1 VFLSSGLSLAS
12 FKMPVENME
21 EEGLQKVPNL
31 DVAQVKFQLQHCA
44 ETPEE
49 KKRLSDQLMAV
60 IQKDQMGPFYKQC
73 VRDLKWD
80 EDAKLKKDLAEANKK
95 ELQNLE
101 DKIKDAEENL
111 GESEIREALLHKAE
125 YLVKVG
131 DKEAA
136 VTAIRKTIE
145 KTVGLGNRMDM
156 VFLLI
161 RLGLFY
167 MDHDLVTRNLDKAK
181 QLLEEGGDWDRRNRL
196 KVYNGLYALAVR
208 DFAQAAKLFLE
219 TVSTF
224 TSYELMSYEQF
235 VKYAVYA
242 SVIALDRGE
251 LHDKVVKGSEIAEVM
266 HDAPEVQEY
275 LDAFYNCQYS
285 DFFTQLAKVEQM
297 AKKDRYWNPHYAYYV
312 REMKIKAFAQLLESY
327 RSLNLTYIAEAFG
340 VTEDYMDRELS
351 KFIADGRL
359 HCKIDKVRG
368 IVITT
373 RPDSKNAQYQATIK
387 QGDILINRV
396 QKLSRVIN
404 I

>member
-1 VFLSSGLSLAS
+1 
-12 FKMPVENME
+12 M
-21 EEGLQKVPNL
+21 PNL
-31 DVAQVKFQLQHCA
+31 EVAQVKFQLQHCA
-44 ETPEE
+44 ETTEE
-49 KKRLSDQLMAV
+49 KKRLSDQLMTA

-101 DKIKDAEENL
+101 DKIKDAEESL
-111 GESEIREALLHKAE
+111 GESEIREALLNKAE

-285 DFFTQLAKVEQM
+285 DFFTHLARVEQM

>member
-1 VFLSSGLSLAS
+1 
-12 FKMPVENME
+12 MPIENME

-31 DVAQVKFQLQHCA
+31 EVAQVKFQLQHCA
-44 ETPEE
+44 NDAAE
-49 KKRLSDQLMAV
+49 KKRLRDELMEV
-60 IQKDQMGPFYKQC
+60 IKKDEMGGFYLQC
-73 VRDLKWD
+73 VKDGLW
-80 EDAKLKKDLAEANKK
+80 KKDEALAKELDDINKK
-95 ELQNLE
+95 ALE
-101 DKIKDAEENL
+101 ALEVKIKDAEENL
-111 GESEIREALLHKAE
+111 GESELREALLNKAE
-125 YLVKVG
+125 YLTKIG
-131 DKEAA
+131 NKEAA
-136 VTAIRKTIE
+136 ETAIRKTIE

-161 RLGLFY
+161 RIGLFY

-196 KVYNGLYALAVR
+196 KVYNGLYSIAVR
-208 DFAQAAKLFLE
+208 DFGQAAKLFLE

-251 LHDKVVKGSEIAEVM
+251 LYDKVVKGSEIAEVM
-266 HDAPEVQEY
+266 HGEPDVQAY
-275 LDAFYNCQYS
+275 LMAFYNCHYS
-285 DFFTQLAKVEQM
+285 DFFTHLARVEQI
-297 AKKDRYWNPHYAYYV
+297 AKTDRYWNPHYAFYV
-312 REMKIKAFAQLLESY
+312 RELKIKVFAQLLESY
-327 RSLNLTYIAEAFG
+327 RSLKLTYIADAFG
-340 VTEDYMDRELS
+340 VTEDYIDRELS

-359 HCKIDKVRG
+359 HCKIDKVGG

-373 RPDSKNAQYQATIK
+373 RPDSKNAQYQSTIK

>member
-1 VFLSSGLSLAS
+1 
-12 FKMPVENME
+12 
-21 EEGLQKVPNL
+21 VPNL
-31 DVAQVKFQLQHCA
+31 EVAQVKFQLQHCA
-44 ETPEE
+44 ETTEE
-49 KKRLSDQLMAV
+49 KKRLSDQLMTA

-101 DKIKDAEENL
+101 DKIKDAEESL
-111 GESEIREALLHKAE
+111 GESEIREALLNKAE

-285 DFFTQLAKVEQM
+285 DFFTHLARVEQM

>member
-1 VFLSSGLSLAS
+1 
-12 FKMPVENME
+12 
-21 EEGLQKVPNL
+21 VPNL

-49 KKRLSDQLMAV
+49 KKRLSDQLMTV

-101 DKIKDAEENL
+101 DKIKDAEESL
-111 GESEIREALLHKAE
+111 GESEIREALLNKAE